1 LAGDSNA
8 GFLGRKTL
16 STRHYA
22 QKEEEGYTEP
32 SPYES
37 QYDQPRNL
45 MCIVNVVLAA
55 FAASDLQLACW
66 LKEDDRRNLCRYVE

>member
-1 LAGDSNA
+1 MAGDSNA
-8 GFLGRKTL
+8 GFLGRKAL

-22 QKEEEGYTEP
+22 QKEEEGFTKP

-45 MCIVNVVLAA
+45 WIVIVVLAA

-66 LKEDDRRNLCRYVE
+66 LKGDDHEIAAASNE